1 MAKKPLHKKKV
12 INGKKFRKALY
23 ELMPY
28 ADIYHD
34 NEGQVVIYTG
44 LTEAKGDKYK
54 QIDW

>member
-1 MAKKPLHKKKV
+1 
-12 INGKKFRKALY
+12 
-23 ELMPY
+23 MPY

-44 LTEAKGDKYK
+44 LTETKGKGDNYK